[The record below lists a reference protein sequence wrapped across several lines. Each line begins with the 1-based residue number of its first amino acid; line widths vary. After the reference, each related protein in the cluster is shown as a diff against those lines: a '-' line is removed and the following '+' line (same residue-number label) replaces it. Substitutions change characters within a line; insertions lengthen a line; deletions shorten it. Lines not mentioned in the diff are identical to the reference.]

1 MPETI
6 GKQCNPAETKVVGVI
21 TDRARLVLE
30 VFLAGSGLM
39 LWVSAMFFNPMNDVK
54 TDLKLI
60 KQEIS
65 TIEENHLVH
74 VQDSIKA
81 IEDRNAEADK
91 RQNDMQLQIVRMIT
105 ILEEEKNK

>member
-1 MPETI
+1 
-6 GKQCNPAETKVVGVI
+6 
-21 TDRARLVLE
+21 
-30 VFLAGSGLM
+30 M
-39 LWVSAMFFNPMNDVK
+39 LWVGVMFFNPMNDVK

-91 RQNDMQLQIVRMIT
+91 RQNDMQLQIVRVIT

>member
-6 GKQCNPAETKVVGVI
+6 VQQCNPAENKVVGVI
-21 TDRARLVLE
+21 TNRARLVLE

-39 LWVSAMFFNPMNDVK
+39 LWVGVMFFNPMNDVK

-65 TIEENHLVH
+65 TLKENHLVH
-74 VQDSIKA
+74 VQASIKA

-91 RQNDMQLQIVRMIT
+91 RQNDLQLQIVRVIT

>member
-1 MPETI
+1 
-6 GKQCNPAETKVVGVI
+6 
-21 TDRARLVLE
+21 
-30 VFLAGSGLM
+30 M
-39 LWVSAMFFNPMNDVK
+39 LWVGVMFFNPMNDVK

-65 TIEENHLVH
+65 TLKENHLVH

-91 RQNDMQLQIVRMIT
+91 RQNDMQLQIVRVIT

>member
-1 MPETI
+1 
-6 GKQCNPAETKVVGVI
+6 
-21 TDRARLVLE
+21 
-30 VFLAGSGLM
+30 M

-74 VQDSIKA
+74 VQASIKETNDSVKA
-81 IEDRNAEADK
+81 IEARNAEADK
-91 RQNDMQLQIVRMIT
+91 RQDEMQNQLTRVIT
-105 ILEEEKNK
+105 ILEETK

>member
-1 MPETI
+1 M
-6 GKQCNPAETKVVGVI
+6 
-21 TDRARLVLE
+21 
-30 VFLAGSGLM
+30 AGSGLM